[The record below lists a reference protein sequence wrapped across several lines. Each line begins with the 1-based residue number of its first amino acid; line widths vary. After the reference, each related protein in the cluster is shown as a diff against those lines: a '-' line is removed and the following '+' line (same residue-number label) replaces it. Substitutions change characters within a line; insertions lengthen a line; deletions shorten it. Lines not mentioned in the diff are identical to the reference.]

1 MKFPIETQQFAARL
15 TNEDLTLINELIPE
29 LLPDRDLS
37 DNSLTGREI
46 MTALAETASLK
57 LRKLGQSQPADL
69 QRITELENLLSTEKE
84 VSLEYNNRIN
94 KLQSAKSEIET
105 RSTELAFRNAELETQ
120 LSGIS
125 NEHSQVTEKARTL
138 EKYAPVPNEMRI
150 IIEPLT
156 AKVLAL
162 YAEKIR
168 LKNKTE
174 VTPGEILTSLF
185 NRYITK
191 RETELPG
198 FPFLISK
205 SEIITLSNETGNE

>member
-46 MTALAETASLK
+46 ITALAETASLK
-57 LRKLGQSQPADL
+57 LRKMGQSQPADL

-84 VSLEYNNRIN
+84 VSAEESKRVLKYQSKIDELIAEFSQLE
-94 KLQSAKSEIET
+94 A
-105 RSTELAFRNAELETQ
+105 RNLELETE

-125 NEHSQVTEKARTL
+125 TQHTEVSEKARTL

-150 IIEPLT
+150 IVEPLT

-168 LKNKTE
+168 MKNKSDA
-174 VTPGEILTSLF
+174 TPGEILTSLF

-198 FPFLISK
+198 FPFLVSK

>member
-1 MKFPIETQQFAARL
+1 MKFPIESQQFAARL
-15 TNEDLTLINELIPE
+15 TNEDLTFVNELIPE

-37 DNSLTGREI
+37 DSTITGRELI
-46 MTALAETASLK
+46 MAMAETASLK
-57 LRKLGQSQPADL
+57 LRKIGQSRPDDL
-69 QRITELENLLSTEKE
+69 TKIKERELMIQKITEDFNT
-84 VSLEYNNRIN
+84 
-94 KLQSAKSEIET
+94 LQSRNIADGNELEARQTLIDELTLMVSEG
-105 RSTELAFRNAELETQ
+105 RNELETVKT
-120 LSGIS
+120 
-125 NEHSQVTEKARTL
+125 NHSQVSEKARTL

-150 IIEPLT
+150 LIEPLT

-174 VTPGEILTSLF
+174 VTPGEILISLF

-198 FPFLISK
+198 FPFLVSK
-205 SEIITLSNETGNE
+205 PEMIELAKEISNE